1 VVVAVEDVVLVV
13 AVVGL
18 VVPWELHATDSRPRR
33 TDVAIPVAAAHR
45 RELFITG
52 AIHTQ
57 ASCETCCDGVGRL
70 RTGCCQ
76 PRAGTPLTPSVD
88 CA

>member
-1 VVVAVEDVVLVV
+1 VVVVVVAVEDVVLVV
-13 AVVGL
+13 VVVGL

-52 AIHTQ
+52 AFIRRPAVKPAAT
-57 ASCETCCDGVGRL
+57 ALGAGVRVAVNPAPA
-70 RTGCCQ
+70 
-76 PRAGTPLTPSVD
+76 PR
-88 CA
+88 